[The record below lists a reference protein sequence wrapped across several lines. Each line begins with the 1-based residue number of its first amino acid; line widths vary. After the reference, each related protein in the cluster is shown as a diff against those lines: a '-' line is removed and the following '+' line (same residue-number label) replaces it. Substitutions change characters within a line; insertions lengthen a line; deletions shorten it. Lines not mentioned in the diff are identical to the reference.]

1 MISLIAAVS
10 KNGVIGNEGD
20 LPWNLPSDLK
30 KFKEITDNKPIIMG
44 RKTWDSIGRPLPNRD
59 NIVISRNVNLE
70 INGGIICSSPD
81 EAISIAKIKANERG
95 GEELMVIGGGYI
107 YKEFMDVADKLY
119 ITEVDLEVKG
129 DAYFPKIDLELFNE
143 VSREEKDKMAEDK
156 SPIDSIIIDMI
167 LEKFNIQSMTGVE
180 TRITGKEFDDIVKE
194 AERLYYNKVII
205 TEEAGVA

>member
-81 EAISIAKIKANERG
+81 EAISFAKIKANERG
-95 GEELMVIGGGYI
+95 GEEIMIIGGGYI
-107 YKEFMDVADKLY
+107 YKEFIDVADKLY
-119 ITEVDLEVKG
+119 ITEVDLQVKG
-129 DAYFPKIDLELFNE
+129 DAYFPRIDLDLFNE
-143 VSREEKDKMAEDK
+143 VSREKKDKIAEDNAYH
-156 SPIDSIIIDMI
+156 SLVIY
-167 LEKFNIQSMTGVE
+167 EKI
-180 TRITGKEFDDIVKE
+180 K
-194 AERLYYNKVII
+194 
-205 TEEAGVA
+205 

>member
-1 MISLIAAVS
+1 MISLIAAVA

-70 INGGIICSSPD
+70 INGGIICSSPG
-81 EAISIAKIKANERG
+81 EAISIAKIKANERD
-95 GEELMVIGGGYI
+95 GEEIMVIGGGYI

-129 DAYFPKIDLELFNE
+129 DVYFPRIDLDLFNE
-143 VSREEKDKMAEDK
+143 VSREEKDKMAEDNAYH
-156 SPIDSIIIDMI
+156 SLVIY
-167 LEKFNIQSMTGVE
+167 EKI
-180 TRITGKEFDDIVKE
+180 K
-194 AERLYYNKVII
+194 
-205 TEEAGVA
+205 

>member
-1 MISLIAAVS
+1 MMISLIAAVS

-70 INGGIICSSPD
+70 IEGGIICSSPD

-95 GEELMVIGGGYI
+95 SEEIMVVGGGYI

-119 ITEVDLEVKG
+119 ITEVDLEVEG
-129 DAYFPKIDLELFNE
+129 DAYFPKVDLEIFNE
-143 VSREEKDKMAEDK
+143 ISRERKSKESEDNAYHSLVIYEKIK
-156 SPIDSIIIDMI
+156 
-167 LEKFNIQSMTGVE
+167 
-180 TRITGKEFDDIVKE
+180 
-194 AERLYYNKVII
+194 
-205 TEEAGVA
+205 